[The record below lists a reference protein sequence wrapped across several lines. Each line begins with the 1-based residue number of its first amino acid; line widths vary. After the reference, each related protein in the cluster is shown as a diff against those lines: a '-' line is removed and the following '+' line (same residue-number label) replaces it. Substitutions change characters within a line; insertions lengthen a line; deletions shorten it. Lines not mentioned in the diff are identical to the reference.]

1 MTIRTHLEAKESL
14 LGFPLEAKSGE
25 YAKVK
30 LIASDKMKVDD
41 RGLIHGGLTF
51 GVADYAAMLAV
62 NHPNVVLGA
71 SEVKFT
77 APVAVGDVMLAFAKI
92 VTQEE
97 RRKIVEVKVTV
108 NEKTV
113 LKGNM
118 TCYILDKHV
127 LETK

>member
-14 LGFPLEAKSGE
+14 LSFPLEVKSGE

-41 RGLIHGGLTF
+41 RGLIHGGFTF

-97 RRKIVEVKVTV
+97 RRIIVEVKVTV

>member
-14 LGFPLEAKSGE
+14 LGFPLEVKSGE

-41 RGLIHGGLTF
+41 RGLIHGGFTF

-97 RRKIVEVKVTV
+97 RRIIVEVKVTV

-118 TCYILDKHV
+118 TCYILYKHV